1 MSNSLPIGVF
11 DSGLGGLTVVKAL
24 KGIMPCENIIYFGDT
39 AHIPYGTKSGETV
52 THYSHQI
59 TGFLSEKDVKLVVV
73 ACNTAS
79 ALALPEIEQT
89 FDIPMIGV
97 IAPGA
102 QAAVDAT
109 ESGHIGVIGTIS
121 TISSGAYSLKI
132 HNLNSDL
139 TISGLACPLFVPLVE
154 EGWTSGGVPKMI
166 AETYLDY
173 FKTNNVDT
181 LILGCTHYP
190 LLKKTI
196 QSVLPPGVRL
206 IDSSEAVSEAVAK
219 LLHDKDKATNKDEDG
234 TLTCY
239 VTDMP
244 QKFEELG
251 RRFLGESILD
261 VSLVHL
267 DW

>member
-1 MSNSLPIGVF
+1 MLVPTFFLFQFDGCVFSLGNRSSF
-11 DSGLGGLTVVKAL
+11 
-24 KGIMPCENIIYFGDT
+24 PCFTRAQD
-39 AHIPYGTKSGETV
+39 V
-52 THYSHQI
+52 
-59 TGFLSEKDVKLVVV
+59 GFLSEKDVKLVVV

-109 ESGHIGVIGTIS
+109 KSGHIGVIGTIS

-166 AETYLDY
+166 AETYLDH
-173 FKTNNVDT
+173 FKTM
-181 LILGCTHYP
+181 LIL
-190 LLKKTI
+190 
-196 QSVLPPGVRL
+196 
-206 IDSSEAVSEAVAK
+206 
-219 LLHDKDKATNKDEDG
+219 
-234 TLTCY
+234 
-239 VTDMP
+239 
-244 QKFEELG
+244 
-251 RRFLGESILD
+251 
-261 VSLVHL
+261 
-267 DW
+267 